1 MFQGTATNQ
10 IGRSTVVRALSLL
23 FSPLLLLTHWLHTG
37 LPLPGNRLSDDDRGS
52 NMSKIH
58 LIVPFSPFL

>member
-10 IGRSTVVRALSLL
+10 IGRSTVVRGLSLL

-37 LPLPGNRLSDDDRGS
+37 LPLPGNTDFQ
-52 NMSKIH
+52 MMTEEATCQK
-58 LIVPFSPFL
+58 FT